1 MIFLVD
7 NGSVRADAYLN
18 LCKIATE
25 VSVAIGTCV
34 KPAPL
39 LHANKIPSEDLG
51 GNSAVLLE
59 EQLIEALSRGIS
71 EFTIFPLFFGESGAF
86 TDYLPRRLKKLSESH
101 GRIKVKILKPLFVDE
116 DNGGDILAA
125 ILEDRIRSSIN
136 YNQLEAGTVV
146 LVDHGSPK
154 PAVTAVRNQLAQLLN
169 KRFRLEAFNV
179 VAASMERRP
188 GPEYSFNEPLLE
200 TALTRINTGNVV
212 VAQLF
217 LAPGRHAGPNGD
229 IASICDQA
237 QAESDSLNIFRTDLV
252 GDHPLITDLLVRRY
266 KEAVSSSP
274 EIYGD

>member
-7 NGSVRADAYLN
+7 NGSLRPDAYLN
-18 LCKIATE
+18 LCKIAAE
-25 VSVAIGTCV
+25 VSAVIGNCV

-39 LHANKIPSEDLG
+39 LHANKIPCEELG

-59 EQLIEALSRGIS
+59 AQITEGLLNGVS
-71 EFTIFPLFFGESGAF
+71 EFTVLPLFFGESGAL

-101 GRIKVKILKPLFVDE
+101 GQFKVKQLKPLFIDAS
-116 DNGGDILAA
+116 NGGDILVA
-125 ILEDRIRSSIN
+125 ILEDRVRSSTN
-136 YNQLEAGTVV
+136 DHQLEECKIV

-154 PAVTAVRNQLAQLLN
+154 VAVTNVRNQLAQLLN
-169 KRFRLEAFNV
+169 ERFLLDGFEV

-200 TALTRINTGNVV
+200 TLLANISTGNVV

-229 IASICDQA
+229 IAAICE
-237 QAESDSLNIFRTDLV
+237 QAEAVSDNLNIFRTDLI
-252 GDHPLITDLLVRRY
+252 GNHPLII
-266 KEAVSSSP
+266 E
-274 EIYGD
+274 

>member
-7 NGSVRADAYLN
+7 NGSVRAEAYLN
-18 LCKIATE
+18 LCNIATA
-25 VSVAIGTCV
+25 VSAAIGKCV

-51 GNSAVLLE
+51 GNSALLLE
-59 EQLIEALSRGIS
+59 EQITEALSRGIS
-71 EFTIFPLFFGESGAF
+71 EFTVLPLFFGESDAL

-101 GRIKVKILKPLFVDE
+101 GRFQVKIPKPLFYNQ

-125 ILEDRIRSSIN
+125 ILEDRIRASIKKN
-136 YNQLEAGTVV
+136 DLKEGIIV

-154 PAVTAVRNQLAQLLN
+154 PVVTNVRNQLARLLN
-169 KRFRLEAFNV
+169 KRLGLVTFNV

-200 TALTRINTGNVV
+200 KVLASINTGYVV

-229 IASICDQA
+229 IVSICDQA
-237 QAESDSLNIFRTDLV
+237 VSKSDNLNIFRTELI
-252 GDHPLITDLLVRRY
+252 GNHPLMTDLLVRRY
-266 KEAVSSSP
+266 KEAMGSQSKCF
-274 EIYGD
+274 GD